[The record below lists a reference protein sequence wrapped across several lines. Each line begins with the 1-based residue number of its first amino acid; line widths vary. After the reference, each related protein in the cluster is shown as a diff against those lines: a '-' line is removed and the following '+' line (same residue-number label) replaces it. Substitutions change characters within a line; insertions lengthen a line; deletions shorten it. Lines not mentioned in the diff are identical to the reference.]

1 MVTPLS
7 QLLRRHQNILAVLL
21 LGLSL
26 WPGVLYQEGAAR
38 AEASKAGRIFVATDR
53 ATLKLLPD
61 REVVED
67 KNEET
72 RVEIDL
78 PTSSGRLRSSFF
90 SDNGQDELSW
100 LSSEDD
106 LTFQRTDLDAFAKE
120 AEGKKVVLFVHG
132 CCVSFKEMEQQAR
145 DLERGLRDGLGQDV
159 ILISY
164 DWATPALY
172 YSGSLKN
179 MESTQVRFNKFM
191 SELRNRIPANRLNIV
206 MHSLGGNLMV
216 RYLTAPAAELQPRD
230 KDTPKLFHL
239 LIFSRPDMSLDS
251 FVTHAADVSLTAD
264 HSLILAAENDINI
277 NLSGFI
283 RSLRGYTF
291 GSFRLGQMHNARE
304 LSPQLNVI
312 DVGSLKLGHK
322 IPYKLIGNLVN
333 IM

>member
-1 MVTPLS
+1 MESLLS
-7 QLLRRHQNILAVLL
+7 QLLRRHQNLIAVTI
-21 LGLSL
+21 LGLAL
-26 WPGVLYQEGAAR
+26 WPGMLYQQVAAKS
-38 AEASKAGRIFVATDR
+38 AATESGRIFIATDR
-53 ATLKLLPD
+53 ATLKFLPD

-67 KNEET
+67 KNAEKK
-72 RVEIDL
+72 VQIDL

-90 SDNGQDELSW
+90 SDNGQDELTW

-106 LTFQRTDLDAFAKE
+106 RSFQRTDLDTFARE
-120 AEGKKVVLFVHG
+120 SEGKKVVLFVHG

-145 DLERGLRDGLGQDV
+145 DLERGLRDALGDRV

-164 DWATPALY
+164 DWSTPALY

-179 MESTQVRFNKFM
+179 MDTTQVRFNKFLT
-191 SELRNRIPANRLNIV
+191 ELRGRIPAGRLSVV

-216 RYLTAPAAELQPRD
+216 RYLTGPGSEFAPRD
-230 KDTPKLFHL
+230 KNTPKLFHL

-264 HSLILAAENDINI
+264 HNLILAAENDINI

-304 LSPQLNVI
+304 LSPQLNVL
-312 DVGSLKLGHK
+312 DVGSLRLGHK